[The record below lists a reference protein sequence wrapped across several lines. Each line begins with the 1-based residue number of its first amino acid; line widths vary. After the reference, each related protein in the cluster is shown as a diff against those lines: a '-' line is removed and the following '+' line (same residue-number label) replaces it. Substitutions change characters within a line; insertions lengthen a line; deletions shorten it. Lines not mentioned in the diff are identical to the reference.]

1 MARKVV
7 IIGAGMGG
15 LSAAVRLARS
25 GYAVTVLEAR
35 PEPGGLASGLAREG
49 LGFDAG
55 PYILLDRPGLEWA
68 FRALGLELAEHVPL
82 RKIDD
87 VYEVQSGEAEPVRF
101 HADLEQTAAGLERRW
116 PGSGLRYRRFVEE
129 TRATYARLEPL
140 LHAAPHPVGL
150 LRSGAWRDAPFLL
163 RPLGAILARTGLPE
177 PVVQAIGIWTH
188 VAGQKLAEA
197 PSPLAFVPSLIH
209 TAGCYYPLH
218 GIGSIPHALAA
229 AALRARA
236 ELRYGV
242 EAREIRCSGGRVTG
256 VETGDGFLSADAV
269 LSNVGG
275 IRTYVELLRET
286 PPAVRQSLKQLP
298 LQSPGVCAYL
308 AVRGAPRQPYLR
320 FRLPPGELC
329 RLFIAPANVAP
340 EVARE
345 GWSPA
350 RFLAPMRHDEAER
363 LRPEGQAA
371 YLERLLAEPWW
382 REGLDEVR
390 VLERRIPSGWGQE
403 FGLYRDSMNPVMTA
417 RFMRAGRIAHRSPYV
432 RGLYLAGS
440 STHPGQWV
448 SFCAISGVLAADR
461 LREDLA

>member
-1 MARKVV
+1 MARRVV

-35 PEPGGLASGLAREG
+35 SEPGGLASGLVRDG
-49 LGFDAG
+49 LAFDAG

-68 FRALGLELAEHVPL
+68 FHALGLELTEHVPL
-82 RKIDD
+82 RKIED
-87 VYEVQSGEAEPVRF
+87 VYEVQSGDAEPVRF
-101 HADLEQTAAGLERRW
+101 HADLEQTAAGFERRW
-116 PGSGLRYRRFVEE
+116 PGSGTRYRRFVDE

-140 LHAAPHPVGL
+140 LHAAPNPIGL
-150 LRSGAWRDAPFLL
+150 LRTGAWRDAPFLL
-163 RPLGAILARTGLPE
+163 RPLGAILARAGLPE
-177 PVVQAIGIWTH
+177 PVLQAIGIWTH

-209 TAGCYYPLH
+209 TTGSYYPLQ
-218 GIGSIPHALAA
+218 GIGSIPRALAA
-229 AALRARA
+229 EATRAGA

-242 EAREIRCSGGRVTG
+242 SVREIRCDAGRVTG
-256 VETGDGFLSADAV
+256 VETADGFLPAEAV
-269 LSNVGG
+269 LSNAGG
-275 IRTYVELLRET
+275 PRTYVDLLRAT
-286 PPAVRQSLKQLP
+286 PPAVRESIKRLP

-308 AVRGAPRQPYLR
+308 AVRGAPRPPYLR
-320 FRLPPGELC
+320 FQLPPGELC
-329 RLFIAPANVAP
+329 RLFIAPSAVAP
-340 EVARE
+340 EVARD

-350 RFLAPMRHDEAER
+350 RLLTPMHHNEAER
-363 LRPEGQAA
+363 LGPEGQAA

-382 REGLDEVR
+382 REGWDEVR
-390 VLERRIPSGWGQE
+390 VLERRIPTGWGQE
-403 FGLYRDSMNPVMTA
+403 YGLYRDSMNPVMTA
-417 RFMRAGRIAHRSPYV
+417 QFMRAGRIAHRSPYV

-461 LREDLA
+461 LREDLG